1 MVSSKEKKHTP
12 SKECTKK
19 DCQVIWLSEAGHN
32 THPQKLTRWS
42 NCSNKNGNQKSTSN
56 KQIRKGVELSKGE
69 TVEIN

>member
-12 SKECTKK
+12 CKECTKK
-19 DCQVIWLSEAGHN
+19 DWQVIRLSEA
-32 THPQKLTRWS
+32 HPQKLTKWS